1 MVPSTSEI
9 AVDTTA
15 TSIVFQVHN
24 RKLVSVSRST

>member
-15 TSIVFQVHN
+15 TSIVFHVHS
-24 RKLVSVSRST
+24 RKLDWVNRSM